1 MSEAAEGRL
10 GRRLR
15 RILLLL
21 PYAIRHPGVS
31 VDELA
36 KKFDIK
42 KRDLIEDLN
51 LVFLCGLPGYG
62 PGDLIE
68 ATVDEDR
75 VYVRMAD
82 YFGAPLRLTP
92 AEALA
97 LYAGG
102 SALAS
107 LPGMEEADSLRRALG
122 KLGRALGLGEK
133 SGGGAGIAV
142 QLDTA
147 PAEHLER
154 LQGALA
160 ERKQVEL
167 DYLSAARGEL
177 TTRTVD
183 PWGLIAAVG
192 RWYLVAW
199 DHSRADER
207 MFRADRIARVEVLAT
222 DAEVPDDFRPDRYRG
237 AFVDR
242 PGESTITLEI
252 SPAAAKWFEDYY
264 PVRSS
269 RELEN
274 GWREVVLATG
284 GERWPALLALRL
296 GPDVR
301 AIKPDSVLEAARAL
315 ARDIA
320 ARHGCKTSR

>member
-1 MSEAAEGRL
+1 MSEPAEGRL
-10 GRRLR
+10 SRRLR

-21 PYAIRHPGVS
+21 PYAIRHPGVG

-36 KKFDIK
+36 KKFGIRK
-42 KRDLIEDLN
+42 NDLIDDLN

-68 ATVDEDR
+68 ATIDEDR

-102 SALAS
+102 GALS
-107 LPGMEEADSLRRALG
+107 TLPGMEEADSLRAALD
-122 KLGRALGLGEK
+122 KLGRALGLGDG
-133 SGGGAGIAV
+133 SGEGPGIAV

-147 PAEHLER
+147 PAQHLER
-154 LQGALA
+154 LQTALS

-177 TTRTVD
+177 GTRTVD
-183 PWGLIAAVG
+183 PWGLIAAMG
-192 RWYLVAW
+192 RWYLVAR
-199 DHSRADER
+199 DHASDEER
-207 MFRADRIARVEVLAT
+207 MFRADRIKRVEVLDA
-222 DAEVPDDFRPDRYRG
+222 DAEIPDDFEPQRYRG

-242 PGESTITLEI
+242 TDEETVTFEI
-252 SPAAAKWFEDYY
+252 SPSAAKWFEDYY
-264 PVRSS
+264 PVREA
-269 RELEN
+269 RDLED
-274 GWREVVLATG
+274 GWREVVLATSS
-284 GERWPALLALRL
+284 ERWPALLALRL
-296 GPDVR
+296 GNDVR
-301 AIKPDSVLEAARAL
+301 AIKPDAVLDTARSLARA
-315 ARDIA
+315 IA
-320 ARHGCKTSR
+320 ARHDCKS

>member
-1 MSEAAEGRL
+1 MTEVAEGRL

-21 PYAIRHPGVS
+21 PYAIRHPGVG

-42 KRDLIEDLN
+42 KDDLIEDLN

-68 ATVDEDR
+68 ATIDEDR

-82 YFGAPLRLTP
+82 YFSAPLRLSP

-102 SALAS
+102 GALSS
-107 LPGMEEADSLRRALG
+107 LPGMEEADSLRRALA
-122 KLGRALGLGEK
+122 KLGRALGLD
-133 SGGGAGIAV
+133 SGGGDGAGVAV
-142 QLDTA
+142 ELDTA
-147 PAEHLER
+147 PAAHLER
-154 LQGALA
+154 IQEALGNQ
-160 ERKQVEL
+160 RQIEL
-167 DYLSAARGEL
+167 DYYSAAGGNL
-177 TTRTVD
+177 STRVVD

-199 DHSRADER
+199 DHSSGDER
-207 MFRADRIARVEVLAT
+207 MFRADRIKRVTVLDEV
-222 DAEVPDDFRPDRYRG
+222 AEVPDDFNPERYRG

-242 PGESTITLEI
+242 PDERTVTFEI
-252 SPAAAKWFEDYY
+252 SPQAAKWFEDYY
-264 PVRSS
+264 PVRNA
-269 RELEN
+269 RNLRG
-274 GWREVVLATG
+274 GWREVTLATG
-284 GERWPALLALRL
+284 SDRWPALLALRL
-296 GPDVR
+296 GDDVR
-301 AIKPDSVLEAARAL
+301 KVAPDSVLETARQL

-320 ARHGCKTSR
+320 ARHGCS

>member
-1 MSEAAEGRL
+1 MSEQAEGRL
-10 GRRLR
+10 SRRLR

-21 PYAIRHPGVS
+21 PYAIKHPGVG

-36 KKFDIK
+36 KKFNIK
-42 KRDLIEDLN
+42 TDDLIDDLN

-68 ATVDEDR
+68 ATIDEDR

-102 SALAS
+102 GALS
-107 LPGMEEADSLRRALG
+107 TLPGMEEADSLRRALS
-122 KLGRALGLGEK
+122 KLGRALGLGDGTGE
-133 SGGGAGIAV
+133 GPGIAV

-147 PAEHLER
+147 PARHLER
-154 LQGALA
+154 LQKALA

-183 PWGLIAAVG
+183 PWGLIAAMG
-192 RWYLVAW
+192 RWYLVAR
-199 DHSRADER
+199 DHASDEER
-207 MFRADRIARVEVLAT
+207 MFRADRIARVEVLEAG
-222 DAEVPDDFRPDRYRG
+222 AEVPEDFHPERYRG

-242 PGESTITLEI
+242 PDESTVTFEI

-264 PVRSS
+264 PVRSA
-269 RELEN
+269 RDLED

-284 GERWPALLALRL
+284 SERWPALLALRL
-296 GPDVR
+296 GSDVR
-301 AIKPDSVLEAARAL
+301 AVRPESVLDTARRL
-315 ARDIA
+315 AHDVA
-320 ARHGCKTSR
+320 ARHGCRD

>member
-1 MSEAAEGRL
+1 MTESSEGRL

-36 KKFDIK
+36 RKFGVQ
-42 KRDLIEDLN
+42 RRELVEDLN

-68 ATVDEDR
+68 ATLDEDR

-102 SALAS
+102 AALTT
-107 LPGMEEADSLRRALG
+107 LPGMEEADSLQRGLQ
-122 KLGRALGLGEK
+122 KLGRALGAEEGSELR
-133 SGGGAGIAV
+133 V
-142 QLDTA
+142 QLDTG
-147 PAEHLER
+147 PVDHLSVIQEALRDNRR
-154 LQGALA
+154 LH
-160 ERKQVEL
+160 L
-167 DYLSAARGEL
+167 DYFSASRGEL
-177 TTRTVD
+177 TSREID
-183 PWGLIAAVG
+183 PWGLVAAVG

-199 DHSRADER
+199 DHSVGDER
-207 MFRADRIARVEVLAT
+207 MFRTDRIKDAEMLDEPAGTPEDFDADR
-222 DAEVPDDFRPDRYRG
+222 YKG
-237 AFVDR
+237 AFVERDDE
-242 PGESTITLEI
+242 PAVTLEI
-252 SPAAAKWFEDYY
+252 SPAVATWFHDYY
-264 PVRSS
+264 RTRGARTLDDGWQEVRLTTS
-269 RELEN
+269 
-274 GWREVVLATG
+274 
-284 GERWPALLALRL
+284 GERWPALLVLRL

-301 AIKPDSVLEAARAL
+301 NVRPANVLATAKKVANE
-315 ARDIA
+315 IA
-320 ARHGCKTSR
+320 TRHACL